1 LFEVSSWASS
11 HIELDWEMEM
21 EPVGWTYYL
30 ATLVSEFI
38 LHVALKR
45 VT

>member
-1 LFEVSSWASS
+1 MEV
-11 HIELDWEMEM
+11 
-21 EPVGWTYYL
+21 EPGGWTNYL